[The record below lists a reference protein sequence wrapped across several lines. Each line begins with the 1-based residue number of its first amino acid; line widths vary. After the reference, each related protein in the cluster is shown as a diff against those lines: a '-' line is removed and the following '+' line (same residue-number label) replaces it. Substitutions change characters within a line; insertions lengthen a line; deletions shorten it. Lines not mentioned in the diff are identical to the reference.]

1 MVCITINSSTMSFYK
16 YVILSLVGITFSSC
30 VEDEI
35 VFIDKGDQIRFS
47 RNLTS
52 VAVDE
57 SPTIEVDITNNTTG
71 EDNSSAYSLAFT
83 SSNPEVIQVNDEG
96 VLTPMSTALSQ
107 SATISVTATRIANN
121 SNPIQISVNQGDEIV
136 VGRITL
142 SENEALSFPE
152 EDLDQLIANGFEPRG
167 VINNRISQIDIESQ
181 DVSLT
186 ATFFNFK
193 NIDITNPDLTW
204 TSDNTSVIAIDE
216 NGSLFPLD
224 MGTATINVS
233 AIIDEEEVFAEPLV
247 ITVSGETVIEEEPV
261 VEENPSTILGFGT
274 FESNSFYTP
283 GGTFQIVQE
292 NGETRINLADDFTS
306 GGSVP
311 DLVIYLSNQT
321 NTNTGAL
328 FISEDIDATGA
339 QSFLVPSGV
348 DVNSYS
354 NVLIYCRRFS
364 QRVGFGVINR

>member
-1 MVCITINSSTMSFYK
+1 MSFYK

-35 VFIDKGDQIRFS
+35 VFKNKGDQIRFS
-47 RNLTS
+47 RSLAS

-57 SPTIEVDITNNTTG
+57 NPVIEVDITNNITG
-71 EDNSSAYSLAFT
+71 EDNSSAYSLNFT
-83 SSNPEVIQVNDEG
+83 SSNPEIIQVNDEG
-96 VLTPMSTALSQ
+96 VLTPMSGAISQ
-107 SATISVTATRIANN
+107 SATISVTATRITSASDVN
-121 SNPIQISVNQGDEIV
+121 SDPVQISVTQGDEIV

-152 EDLDQLIANGFEPRG
+152 EDLDQLIANGFESRG

-193 NIDITNPDLTW
+193 NIDIANPDLTW
-204 TSDNTSVIAIDE
+204 TSSDPSVITIDE
-216 NGSLFPLD
+216 NGTLSPLT

-233 AIIDEEEVFAEPLV
+233 AVVDQETVFAEALV
-247 ITVSGETVIEEEPV
+247 ITVSGETVIEEEPE
-261 VEENPSTILGFGT
+261 VEENTVSILGFGT
-274 FESNSFYTP
+274 FESNSFYSP
-283 GGTFQIVQE
+283 GGTFQIVQA

-306 GGSVP
+306 GGNVP

-328 FISEDIDATGA
+328 FISEDIDATGK
-339 QSFLVPSGV
+339 QSFLVPAGV